1 MDSDHELMLE
11 DARSLQGR
19 LWRMDRPAQ
28 DAAETLDVRIE
39 DKDLDGT
46 AEAVEVREALERVQ
60 ALSIE
65 VSKELDVY
73 QQRYARYLALV

>member
-1 MDSDHELMLE
+1 MLE

-28 DAAETLDVRIE
+28 DAAEALDVRIE

>member
-1 MDSDHELMLE
+1 MLE
-11 DARSLQGR
+11 DARSLQER

-28 DAAETLDVRIE
+28 DAAEALDVRIE
-39 DKDLDGT
+39 DEDLDGT

-65 VSKELDVY
+65 VSKELDIY

>member
-1 MDSDHELMLE
+1 
-11 DARSLQGR
+11 
-19 LWRMDRPAQ
+19 MDRPAQ
-28 DAAETLDVRIE
+28 DAAEALDVRIE

-73 QQRYARYLALV
+73 QRRYARYLALV

>member
-1 MDSDHELMLE
+1 MLE

-28 DAAETLDVRIE
+28 DAAEAQDVRIE

-46 AEAVEVREALERVQ
+46 AEAVEVREALERMQ